1 MEAKAKRLRKATA
14 KRWELLKE
22 AARLRSLDGELPK
35 EFWKKWDEDPGAGRL
50 RDDGTVGADYP
61 APIQIPDELR

>member
-22 AARLRSLDGELPK
+22 AARLRTLDGELPK
-35 EFWKKWDEDPGAGRL
+35 EFWKKWDEDPGVGRL
-50 RDDGTVGADYP
+50 RDDGTVE
-61 APIQIPDELR
+61 IPDELR